1 MEPQTLVDPA
11 IVNKFLHEEI
21 PLTNVMGMAVA
32 SWDGHAVTLTAP
44 LEPNL
49 NHADTAFGG
58 SIASLGIMAGYCL
71 AYLLLAERR
80 ISNRLL
86 IQQSSIDYLR
96 PIDADMTA
104 TACLPE
110 EAVLGEFLELLRGK
124 RRARLTLH
132 TQVLCRRMLAATHT
146 GLYVAMLY

>member
-1 MEPQTLVDPA
+1 M
-11 IVNKFLHEEI
+11 
-21 PLTNVMGMAVA
+21 M
-32 SWDGHAVTLTAP
+32 TAD
-44 LEPNL
+44 N
-49 NHADTAFGG
+49 TT
-58 SIASLGIMAGYCL
+58 
-71 AYLLLAERR
+71 
-80 ISNRLL
+80 
-86 IQQSSIDYLR
+86 IDYLR